1 MRIRRTLT
9 LLLSLAA
16 SVFAKEMPVEKP
28 SATSPRPPAY
38 APSVPKPTLSEVRYG
53 SHERHVLDFWKA
65 ESPSPVPLVLVI
77 HGGGWQGGEKERV
90 DRFVDVSA
98 LLEAKISVAAIN
110 YRFIKMAEAESIEPP
125 VKAPLY
131 DAARAL
137 QFVRSKAAEWNV
149 DTTRIGA
156 AGGSAGACS
165 SLWLSFHEDLADLT
179 SQDPVARESSRLRCA
194 AVTGAQTS
202 LDPEQMKSWTPNSKY
217 GGHAFGIATFDS
229 FLASREKLLP
239 WIAEYSPYALVSS
252 NDPPIYLI
260 YSGPPDLG
268 KEQKDPTHTSN
279 FGVKLQEHCKANGV
293 ECELQYPGA
302 ADAPHATP
310 TKFLIEKLSAK

>member
-1 MRIRRTLT
+1 
-9 LLLSLAA
+9 
-16 SVFAKEMPVEKP
+16 
-28 SATSPRPPAY
+28 
-38 APSVPKPTLSEVRYG
+38 
-53 SHERHVLDFWKA
+53 
-65 ESPSPVPLVLVI
+65 
-77 HGGGWQGGEKERV
+77 
-90 DRFVDVSA
+90 
-98 LLEAKISVAAIN
+98 
-110 YRFIKMAEAESIEPP
+110 
-125 VKAPLY
+125 
-131 DAARAL
+131 
-137 QFVRSKAAEWNV
+137 
-149 DTTRIGA
+149 
-156 AGGSAGACS
+156 
-165 SLWLSFHEDLADLT
+165 
-179 SQDPVARESSRLRCA
+179 
-194 AVTGAQTS
+194 
-202 LDPEQMKSWTPNSKY
+202 MKSWTPNSKY